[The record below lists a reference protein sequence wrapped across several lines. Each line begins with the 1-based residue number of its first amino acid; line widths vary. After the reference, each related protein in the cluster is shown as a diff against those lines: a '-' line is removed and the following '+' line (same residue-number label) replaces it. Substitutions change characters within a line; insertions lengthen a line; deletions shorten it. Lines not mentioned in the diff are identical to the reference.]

1 MPGKQLPNSLAANR
15 PKRANA
21 GKNKKYDEEEPE
33 YCCDSADG
41 SERRQVWIDKNDGDT
56 KKCPYSGMTVDEC
69 MATRGFIAWAKD
81 NTVLGD
87 KWKESKAKEQEEDTQ
102 SDTESEPEE
111 DSLSDDL
118 KQKLGIRYAEC
129 PSTPEATQPQCPGA
143 PGGTFDH
150 SPIPPDFSPTEV
162 EFPDEDKDDVARLVS
177 TEKTPEKQREEEEVY
192 VFPDTESESEEEEIR
207 LTNQTTE
214 IKKEIK
220 KLKRSLEE
228 ATKRIEVLIE
238 TNSQLVGTVLHNRNA
253 INEQR
258 KEILQL
264 KRQRKDKNEA
274 RPLQDIEVVDL
285 TLE

>member
-1 MPGKQLPNSLAANR
+1 MPGQGSKQLPSSSIAVNR
-15 PKRANA
+15 ARRTNA
-21 GKNKKYDEEEPE
+21 GKNKKYEEEEPE
-33 YCCDSADG
+33 
-41 SERRQVWIDKNDGDT
+41 RQDYEARAFT
-56 KKCPYSGMTVDEC
+56 S
-69 MATRGFIAWAKD
+69 WAKE

-87 KWKESKAKEQEEDTQ
+87 KWKEQEEDTE
-102 SDTESEPEE
+102 SLDTESQ

-177 TEKTPEKQREEEEVY
+177 SEKTPEKPKEEEVY
-192 VFPDTESESEEEEIR
+192 VFPSDTESDSEEEEIR
-207 LTNQTTE
+207 LQSQAKE

-220 KLKRSLEE
+220 KLKRSLED
-228 ATKRIEVLIE
+228 ATQRIEILIE
-238 TNSQLVGTVLHNRNA
+238 TNSQLMGTVINNRKA

-258 KEILQL
+258 KELLVL
-264 KRQRKDKNEA
+264 KRQRMDENEA
-274 RPLQDIEVVDL
+274 RPIQEVEVIDL

>member
-1 MPGKQLPNSLAANR
+1 MPGQGSKQLPSSSIAVNR
-15 PKRANA
+15 ARRANA
-21 GKNKKYDEEEPE
+21 GKNKKYNEE
-33 YCCDSADG
+33 
-41 SERRQVWIDKNDGDT
+41 
-56 KKCPYSGMTVDEC
+56 VDEC
-69 MATRGFIAWAKD
+69 MAAR
-81 NTVLGD
+81 
-87 KWKESKAKEQEEDTQ
+87 EEDTE
-102 SDTESEPEE
+102 SLDTE
-111 DSLSDDL
+111 SLSDDL

-143 PGGTFDH
+143 PGNTFDH

>member
-1 MPGKQLPNSLAANR
+1 MPGQGSKQLPPSSIAVNR
-15 PKRANA
+15 ARRTNA
-21 GKNKKYDEEEPE
+21 GKNPKRDGAWYAEGIIRPSEPE

-41 SERRQVWIDKNDGDT
+41 SERRQVYIDKNDGNI
-56 KKCPYSGMTVDEC
+56 KKCPYSGLGVDEC
-69 MATRGFIAWAKD
+69 VAAR
-81 NTVLGD
+81 
-87 KWKESKAKEQEEDTQ
+87 EDTE
-102 SDTESEPEE
+102 SDTESE

-150 SPIPPDFSPTEV
+150 SPVPPDFSPTEV
-162 EFPDEDKDDVARLVS
+162 QFPDEDKDDVARLVS
-177 TEKTPEKQREEEEVY
+177 SEKTPEKEEVY
-192 VFPDTESESEEEEIR
+192 VFPSDTESDSEQEQEIR
-207 LTNQTTE
+207 LQSQAKE

-228 ATKRIEVLIE
+228 ATERIEILIE
-238 TNSQLVGTVLHNRNA
+238 TNQQLMGTVIHNRRA

-258 KEILQL
+258 RELLAL
-264 KRQRKDKNEA
+264 KRQRKERNEA